1 MQQAVRQNSEL
12 IMNKITNY
20 WKEFQKK
27 NPEYNN
33 VAAPQHYYFCDSQK
47 DADECAELVVKEIK
61 QATSTSIWWYEKYNE
76 NLPKL
81 GDISIVTDWNG
92 NPKAIIQTENI
103 EIVKFENITPE
114 YAEIEGEGD
123 KSLEYWNRVHWEY
136 YKREMEEFG
145 ELPSE
150 EMEIVCEIFKTIG

>member
-1 MQQAVRQNSEL
+1 
-12 IMNKITNY
+12 MNRITNY
-20 WKEFQKK
+20 WKEFQRK
-27 NPEYNN
+27 NPEYND
-33 VAAPQHYYFCDSQK
+33 VAEPQHFCFCDNQK

-61 QATSTSIWWYEKYNE
+61 KATSTSVWWYQKYNE
-76 NLPKL
+76 NLPRIGDL
-81 GDISIVTDWNG
+81 GIVTDWNR

-103 EIVKFENITPE
+103 EVVKFENITPE

-123 KSLEYWNRVHWEY
+123 KSLGYWNKVHWEY

-145 ELPSE
+145 EFPSE